1 MAAPDAPDFGAA
13 SDGDGDRNMIVGRG
27 IAVTPSDSL
36 AIIAANAT
44 VAPGYAGRHQ
54 GHRPLDAHVDGAPTA
69 WPKRWASPASR
80 RPPAGSTSAT

>member
-1 MAAPDAPDFGAA
+1 MATPDAPDFGAA

-44 VAPGYAGRHQ
+44 VAPGYAGGITGIARSMSDQ
-54 GHRPLDAHVDGAPTA
+54 DIADVAAYYSQQNSTTA
-69 WPKRWASPASR
+69 AR
-80 RPPAGSTSAT
+80 